1 MKELAKK
8 LFICLPK
15 ILSLDIQ
22 TGCFISAQIPH
33 LLSLMIVIVK
43 SESPFRLSGPQRGCQ
58 PRMRI
63 LENPQRTEPQ
73 RGNGEGAGR
82 SRDIVRV
89 IMWELGGGQT
99 LSHPTVLSPLRT
111 VFHAH
116 TRRKYSMAGKEGKV
130 IPILSVVVGGPT
142 RTCYFRVVLLYS
154 ILCILQRV
162 SRTSF
167 TLLALRE

>member
-33 LLSLMIVIVK
+33 LLSLMIVIIK

-111 VFHAH
+111 VLHAH

-154 ILCILQRV
+154 ILHLA
-162 SRTSF
+162 TSF
-167 TLLALRE
+167 THLFHTSCAA

>member
-1 MKELAKK
+1 MLVCYTADGSCVSQPYNMKKLAKV
-8 LFICLPK
+8 FICLLCLPK

-33 LLSLMIVIVK
+33 LLSLTIVIVK

-111 VFHAH
+111 V
-116 TRRKYSMAGKEGKV
+116 
-130 IPILSVVVGGPT
+130 
-142 RTCYFRVVLLYS
+142 
-154 ILCILQRV
+154 
-162 SRTSF
+162 
-167 TLLALRE
+167 

>member
-111 VFHAH
+111 VLHAH
-116 TRRKYSMAGKEGKV
+116 TRRRSHTHTVSRGWWTH
-130 IPILSVVVGGPT
+130 PN
-142 RTCYFRVVLLYS
+142 VLLPRGVT
-154 ILCILQRV
+154 LLHPLHLT
-162 SRTSF
+162 TSF
-167 TLLALRE
+167 THLFTLLELPE